1 MNWNHGGD
9 VNGYRLAFGRE
20 PLDFSASLNPF
31 GMPKGVREA
40 ARQAVDDAVPYPD
53 PFCRELTAALA
64 KRLGVAPERIF
75 FGNGAAEVIF
85 RLVQARRPRVAL
97 VPAPSFAEYE
107 QALSSCGCRVDF
119 HPMMRE
125 NGFRLDDS
133 VVERITPDVDML
145 FLCQPNN
152 PTGLLIDASLLKR
165 IVQRCA
171 ASGTLL
177 VMDECFLPFV
187 DEGSVLSLLPAAT
200 RSEPVVVL
208 GSFTK
213 MYAMAGLR
221 LGYAVCGDTALVR
234 DMHRAGAPWSV
245 STIAQA
251 AGVAALAEGDYEH
264 RSLALIRE
272 ERSFLRRELS
282 ALGLDVFDSAA
293 NYLFFSSP
301 RGDLAEALLPQG
313 VMLRDCGNFRGLMPG
328 YYRAAAR
335 LRGENIRLLEAL
347 SCVLGKQ

>member
-9 VNGYRLAFGRE
+9 VSGYRLAFGKE

-31 GMPKGVREA
+31 GMPEGVREA
-40 ARQAVDDAVPYPD
+40 ARRAVDAAVPYPD
-53 PFCRELTAALA
+53 PFCRALAAALA
-64 KRLGVAPERIF
+64 ERLDVIPERIF

-97 VPAPSFAEYE
+97 VSAPSFAEYD
-107 QALSSCGCRVDF
+107 QALVSCGCRVDF
-119 HPMMRE
+119 HPLTRE
-125 NGFRLDDS
+125 NGFLLDDS
-133 VVERITPDVDML
+133 ILERIISGVDML

-152 PTGLLIDASLLKR
+152 PTGLLIDAPLLQR
-165 IVQRCA
+165 IVQRCFTA
-171 ASGTLL
+171 GTLL

-187 DEGSVLSLLPAAT
+187 DDAAALSLLPAVA

-221 LGYAVCGDTALVR
+221 LGYALCGDDTLVR
-234 DMHRAGAPWSV
+234 DMYRIGPPWSV
-245 STIAQA
+245 STVAQA
-251 AGVAALAEGDYEH
+251 AGLAALTESGYER
-264 RSLALIRE
+264 RSLPLIRE
-272 ERSFLRRELS
+272 ERAFLRRELA

-301 RGDLAEALLPQG
+301 RDDLAKALLPQG
-313 VMLRDCGNFRGLMPG
+313 VMLRDCGNFRGLKPG
-328 YYRAAAR
+328 YYRAAVR
-335 LRGENIRLLEAL
+335 LHEENVRLLEAL
-347 SCVLGKQ
+347 GRVL